1 MNFKEDAVPTSTEN
15 RCLFVGFQVQV
26 LEGRD
31 CLLLSL
37 NKADVHHLGFRAG
50 GLNGWGLV
58 GCKAIETA
66 EALLPRASSSIFSEP
81 NTHKQTCMHSKAGQ
95 GPKAYNMSPR
105 SLKYCR
111 SLNICRYRSLRL
123 VS

>member
-66 EALLPRASSSIFSEP
+66 EALLPRASSSSSRSP
-81 NTHKQTCMHSKAGQ
+81 TPTSKHACTARLYIQ
-95 GPKAYNMSPR
+95 GR
-105 SLKYCR
+105 GLKH
-111 SLNICRYRSLRL
+111 IT
-123 VS
+123 